1 MGRYGRAVL
10 EPAYP
15 LRTARLD
22 LRPYGPG
29 DLEHVRDM
37 HTREEVTRYLYS
49 DVLTEEEIQERLEK
63 AKGRVAL
70 RREGDGIT
78 PVAVLRET
86 GEVVGDAALGWVSEE
101 HRTGE
106 IGFIL
111 KPEFQGRGLATEMAL
126 EMLRLGFEEASF
138 HRIIGRCDARNTGSW
153 RVLERAGMRR
163 EAHLVQN
170 EWVKGEWCD
179 ELDYAVLADEWR
191 ARSVDKS

>member
-1 MGRYGRAVL
+1 ML

-22 LRPYGPG
+22 LRPYEPG
-29 DLEHVRDM
+29 DLEHVRAM
-37 HTREEVTRYLYS
+37 HTREEVTRYLYW
-49 DVLTEEEIQERLEK
+49 DVMTDDEIRARLVK
-63 AKGRVAL
+63 KMRQVAL
-70 RREGDGIT
+70 RHEGDGIC

-86 GEVVGDAALGWVSEE
+86 GEVVGDAALAWVSEA

-106 IGFIL
+106 VGFVL
-111 KPEFQGRGLATEMAL
+111 KPEFQGRGLATEIAAT
-126 EMLRLGFEEASF
+126 MLRVGFEDAGF

-153 RVLERAGMRR
+153 GVLERVGMRR

-179 ELDYAVLADEWR
+179 ELSYAMLADEWR
-191 ARSVDKS
+191 AGTIGA